1 MDTAAL
7 NAMQSQGNPDG
18 GFSKRGYPR
27 DPRGYIG
34 IIEGLWGSLLG
45 NI

>member
-1 MDTAAL
+1 MGWVAADL
-7 NAMQSQGNPDG
+7 DPHG
-18 GFSKRGYPR
+18 GLSKRGYPR

-34 IIEGLWGSLLG
+34 IIKGLLGSLLG